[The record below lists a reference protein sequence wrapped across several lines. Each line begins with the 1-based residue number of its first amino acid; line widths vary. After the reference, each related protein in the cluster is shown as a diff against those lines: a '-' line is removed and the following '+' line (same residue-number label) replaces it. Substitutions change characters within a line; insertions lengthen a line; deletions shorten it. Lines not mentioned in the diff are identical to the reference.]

1 MPYSEII
8 LSTHAF
14 IKKSELS
21 GSVDKAKKLFHIVS
35 KFEPDVSV
43 DIFAETATHFGF
55 PLHYRDFSAHTDNLI
70 DARTLGAEASFSLKK
85 DFELR
90 DMQKPI
96 IESFLQSIAKGKTGW
111 LLNSPTGS
119 GKCLGKGTPVLMY
132 DGTIKA
138 VEDVVVGDL
147 LMGPDSKPRRV
158 ESLARGRELLYKVI
172 PTKGEPYIVN
182 KSHILSLR
190 ITGTRVKDS
199 ISGHRSGDIVNLSV
213 TDYLSKNK
221 TFVHC
226 AKGWRTGVEFSYK
239 ATPST
244 LPPYFLGLW
253 LGDGTSRTCSISNPD
268 QEILDYLNDFVG
280 NIGYTLVN
288 NEKRDGF
295 CPVYTIANKEE
306 SGTFSN
312 VVLNALRHYELLK
325 YKHIPHVYKTASR
338 SDRLDLLAG
347 IIDSDGHLSNGV
359 YDLVFKSKVLAED
372 VVFVARSLGF
382 AAYIVECV
390 KKCTTT
396 GASGTYFRI
405 SISGTLQCIP
415 CRVLR
420 KRANERKQVKDVL
433 NTGIRVEPMEVGYY
447 FGFTISGPDRLFLL
461 GDFTVTHNTVMGCA
475 MIQALK
481 RATLIIVPRDNLIKQ
496 WVDRI
501 LSVTDLTR
509 DDIGIAQQDVCDYK
523 GKKIVVGMVHS
534 LAKDK
539 YTEEFKNYFGCVVW
553 DEVHVVGA
561 QTFSQTIGMFHAK
574 YRIGMSA
581 TLSRKD
587 GMEDVYKLAIGQVNL
602 SPAKLTTLVSPK
614 VFIRPFK
621 TAKKHPY
628 LSKMKDA
635 KSRRGVLI
643 SELAND
649 TARNALIAV
658 YAKKFADSGRRI
670 VIFSDRVE
678 QLKFLKDVLTKR
690 HGMSAAS
697 IGLFTGSTKDGDRK
711 VILQHSKIILAT
723 FGVMAMGV
731 DVPDLRA
738 IIFGTPLSDVAQAV
752 GRILRLCEGAKD
764 PVVLDIVDSAYP
776 DCVRWGHTRQ
786 KYYVDIAKATLY
798 EVT

>member
-21 GSVDKAKKLFHIVS
+21 GSVDKAKRLFHIVS

-43 DIFAETATHFGF
+43 DIFAETSTHFGF
-55 PLHYRDFSAHTDNLI
+55 PLYYRDFSLHTEHLVDV
-70 DARTLGAEASFSLKK
+70 RTMGAEASFTLKE

-90 DMQKPI
+90 DMQKPVI
-96 IESFLQSIAKGKTGW
+96 DSFLQSIANGKTGW

-119 GKCLGKGTPVLMY
+119 GK
-132 DGTIKA
+132 
-138 VEDVVVGDL
+138 
-147 LMGPDSKPRRV
+147 
-158 ESLARGRELLYKVI
+158 
-172 PTKGEPYIVN
+172 
-182 KSHILSLR
+182 
-190 ITGTRVKDS
+190 
-199 ISGHRSGDIVNLSV
+199 
-213 TDYLSKNK
+213 
-221 TFVHC
+221 
-226 AKGWRTGVEFSYK
+226 
-239 ATPST
+239 
-244 LPPYFLGLW
+244 
-253 LGDGTSRTCSISNPD
+253 
-268 QEILDYLNDFVG
+268 
-280 NIGYTLVN
+280 
-288 NEKRDGF
+288 
-295 CPVYTIANKEE
+295 
-306 SGTFSN
+306 
-312 VVLNALRHYELLK
+312 
-325 YKHIPHVYKTASR
+325 
-338 SDRLDLLAG
+338 
-347 IIDSDGHLSNGV
+347 
-359 YDLVFKSKVLAED
+359 
-372 VVFVARSLGF
+372 
-382 AAYIVECV
+382 
-390 KKCTTT
+390 
-396 GASGTYFRI
+396 
-405 SISGTLQCIP
+405 
-415 CRVLR
+415 
-420 KRANERKQVKDVL
+420 
-433 NTGIRVEPMEVGYY
+433 
-447 FGFTISGPDRLFLL
+447 
-461 GDFTVTHNTVMGCA
+461 TVMGCA
-475 MIQALK
+475 MIQALG

-496 WVDRI
+496 WIERI
-501 LSVTDLTR
+501 LDFTNLKR
-509 DDIGIAQQDVCDYK
+509 DDIGIAQQDVCDYR

-539 YTEEFKNYFGCVVW
+539 YTEEFKSYFGCVVW

-561 QTFSQTIGMFHAK
+561 QTFSQTIGMFPAK

-614 VFIRPFK
+614 VFIRSFK
-621 TAKKHPY
+621 TTKKHPY

-670 VIFSDRVE
+670 IIFSDRVE

-697 IGLFTGSTKDGDRK
+697 IGLFTGSTKEGNRK

-776 DCVRWGHTRQ
+776 DCVRWGYMRQ
-786 KYYVDIAKATLY
+786 KYYVDTAKATLY